1 MKKRIMKTIALVCAF
16 CLLTGCSMNHVKEQN
31 DTSASRTAS
40 ASKDNKITVV
50 SREEWS
56 GTRDAFVQ
64 ITGVL
69 QTDDEGR
76 KIDQTT
82 DQAVIASNAEDMIKQ
97 VASNETAIGY
107 VSLGEYLNRKDE
119 NIRAID
125 VNGVAATKKNVEKE
139 SYVLSRPFNL
149 AYSGKLN
156 DLEEEFLRYV
166 MSKGQRTISQSY
178 VSVKKEE
185 SFLSLKPEG
194 TIIVNGST
202 SMAPVMKELA
212 KDYMKEN
219 PNATVQIQVTDS
231 TNGLTAAMQNSCDFA
246 MASRDLKD
254 YEQELLTYKTIA
266 KDGIAVVVNKK
277 NTIKDISLKQLKQVF
292 TGEIHSLNEE
302 EQ

>member
-1 MKKRIMKTIALVCAF
+1 MKKRIMKTIALVGVF
-16 CLLTGCSMNHVKEQN
+16 CLLTGCSTNHVKEQN
-31 DTSASRTAS
+31 DTSASEN
-40 ASKDNKITVV
+40 NKITVV
-50 SREEWS
+50 SREEGS

-119 NIRAID
+119 NIKAID

-302 EQ
+302 DQ